1 MLKTMDSSQP
11 PPLPPDDFAQCSIAA
26 TLSLIGEKWTI
37 LILRD
42 VFSGIQRFDDF
53 LERLQCSP
61 AVLSARLKTLTE
73 AGLLRKVSYKEPGE
87 RERFAYRPTRA
98 AVELLPVIVG
108 LMQWGDAHMKPDGQ
122 GPAEIRSKTSGLR
135 VRSALIDEAD
145 QLVSPSDM
153 RLISLLPADTA
164 AKAAEDNTD

>member
-1 MLKTMDSSQP
+1 MKLACYAEFMTTTP
-11 PPLPPDDFAQCSIAA
+11 PPADFAHCSIAA

-42 VFSGIQRFDDF
+42 VFSGVRRFDEF

-87 RERFAYRPTRA
+87 RERFAYHPTRA

-122 GPAEIRSKTSGLR
+122 GPAEIRSRVTGLK
-135 VRSALIDEAD
+135 VRSALVDED
-145 QLVSPSDM
+145 NQPVSPSDM
-153 RLISLLPADTA
+153 QLISLISATDPAA
-164 AKAAEDNTD
+164 